1 MKKYI
6 IEREIP
12 GVEKLADGEL
22 RGAAAT
28 SNAALAKLA
37 PHVQWQQS
45 YVTEGKTFCVY
56 LADDEAAVREHAKLS
71 GFPANRITEV
81 KGIIDPTTAN
91 A

>member
-12 GVEKLADGEL
+12 GVDKLAGGEL